1 MGGPAYDPQPGNSS
15 PFRFP
20 NYFKGVPLFYEWSRD
35 YIKEFR
41 LNGRNLGE
49 IRPFGVPVDN
59 PMDMEYGPDGALYV
73 LEYGDGYFAEN
84 PDAQLAKINFVR
96 GNRTPVAEGRGR
108 RRPRGRA
115 PLTVTFSSAGTTDP
129 DGDPIAYAWDFEAD
143 GKVDSTEANPTFTY
157 DEERHL
163 PRDAAGHRPHRP
175 LARPPRSRCWSATPQ
190 PVVELI
196 TTPPAEGPFHVRRH
210 GHLQVK
216 VTDDTPVDCS
226 KVTVA
231 FVLGHETHGH
241 PQSSTAGCTGSIKTF
256 LDGGHAGAANLSAV
270 FVASYTDPGE
280 GGTPGLTGSDQVR
293 IVPSAGPTPT
303 PTPPA
308 P

>member
-1 MGGPAYDPQPGNSS
+1 
-15 PFRFP
+15 
-20 NYFKGVPLFYEWSRD
+20 
-35 YIKEFR
+35 
-41 LNGRNLGE
+41 
-49 IRPFGVPVDN
+49 
-59 PMDMEYGPDGALYV
+59 
-73 LEYGDGYFAEN
+73 
-84 PDAQLAKINFVR
+84 
-96 GNRTPVAEGRGR
+96 VAA
-108 RRPRGRA
+108 GRA
-115 PLTVTFSSAGTTDP
+115 PLTVAFSSAGTADP
-129 DGDPIAYAWDFEAD
+129 DGDPIAYAWDFESD
-143 GKVDSTEANPTFTY
+143 GKVDSTEANPTFKYEKNGTY
-157 DEERHL
+157 RANLRVTDRT
-163 PRDAAGHRPHRP
+163 G
-175 LARPPRSRCWSATPQ
+175 RSASAEVQ
-190 PVVELI
+190 VLVGNAEPVVELI
-196 TTPPAEGPFHVRRH
+196 TTPPAEGPFAFGDTVTYE
-210 GHLQVK
+210 VK

-256 LDGGHAGAANLSAV
+256 LDGGHAGASNLSAV

>member
-1 MGGPAYDPQPGNSS
+1 MLVGN
-15 PFRFP
+15 
-20 NYFKGVPLFYEWSRD
+20 
-35 YIKEFR
+35 
-41 LNGRNLGE
+41 
-49 IRPFGVPVDN
+49 
-59 PMDMEYGPDGALYV
+59 
-73 LEYGDGYFAEN
+73 AE
-84 PDAQLAKINFVR
+84 
-96 GNRTPVAEGRGR
+96 
-108 RRPRGRA
+108 
-115 PLTVTFSSAGTTDP
+115 
-129 DGDPIAYAWDFEAD
+129 
-143 GKVDSTEANPTFTY
+143 
-157 DEERHL
+157 
-163 PRDAAGHRPHRP
+163 
-175 LARPPRSRCWSATPQ
+175 

-196 TTPPAEGPFHVRRH
+196 TTPPAEGPFAFGDTVTYE
-210 GHLQVK
+210 VK

-256 LDGGHAGAANLSAV
+256 LDGGHAGASNLSAV